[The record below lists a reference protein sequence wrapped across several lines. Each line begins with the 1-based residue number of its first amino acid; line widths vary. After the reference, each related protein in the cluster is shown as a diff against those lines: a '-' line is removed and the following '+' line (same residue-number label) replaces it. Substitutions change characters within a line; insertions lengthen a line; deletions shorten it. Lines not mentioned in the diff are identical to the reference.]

1 MLSQETI
8 DARKRYDKYAKRLIA
23 VNIGCRVQDIHKP
36 NILLER
42 GVNLTSAYSFE
53 EVAKQILNGAANSS
67 YWAINYRVL
76 IATSQR
82 EIVLD
87 GIRQLTQAIAL
98 KEHLELADCHE
109 FMVGKDLEAISV
121 VWSNQKLPVICYNPI
136 FIKNPTSYKVR
147 YGLVMDYRT
156 DIDDYFCAPCYVDS
170 DITSL
175 PESIPYACGVK
186 QENSKYVPEDEHY
199 FDHIVNLDDKVSN
212 DTIKDLFDQMI
223 KYQLRHVKKT
233 RLGETAIEPL
243 PISAMVDYN
252 GLVHRNGNAE
262 AGEAG
267 ANTVDQKEMNN
278 FPKIMNYFGQY
289 I

>member
-23 VNIGCRVQDIHKP
+23 VNIGCCVQDIHKP
-36 NILLER
+36 NVLLER

-53 EVAKQILNGAANSS
+53 EVAKQILNGAANSG

-98 KEHLELADCHE
+98 KQHLELADCHE

-147 YGLVMDYRT
+147 YGLVMDYRN
-156 DIDDYFCAPCYVDS
+156 DIDDYFCSPCYVDS
-170 DITSL
+170 DVTSL
-175 PESIPYACGVK
+175 TESIPYACGVK
-186 QENSKYVPEDEHY
+186 QENGKYVPEDEHY

-223 KYQLRHVKKT
+223 KYQLCHVKKT

-252 GLVHRNGNAE
+252 GLMHRNGDVE
-262 AGEAG
+262 VEK
-267 ANTVDQKEMNN
+267 NTVDQKEMNN